1 MLPLQKIKSLQTVG
15 ESVPVRLVI
24 DQVNLYL
31 KQVLPSI
38 ANFRALLMAVQ
49 AQFVDAFEDL
59 ARSVFVHGLEDAI
72 TSRDIWHLKKVL
84 LCLMLPF
91 FWWGFSCIAMM
102 STPHLGCI

>member
-1 MLPLQKIKSLQTVG
+1 M
-15 ESVPVRLVI
+15 RLVI

-38 ANFRALLMAVQ
+38 AKFRAVLMAVQ

-72 TSRDIWHLKKVL
+72 TSRDIWHHKKV
-84 LCLMLPF
+84 CLMLPF
-91 FWWGFSCIAMM
+91 LCWEFSCVAIT
-102 STPHLGCI
+102 SILDSGRI

>member
-1 MLPLQKIKSLQTVG
+1 M
-15 ESVPVRLVI
+15 RLVI

-38 ANFRALLMAVQ
+38 AKFRALLLAVQ

-91 FWWGFSCIAMM
+91 LWLDHSCAAMT
-102 STPHLGCI
+102 SIPHCGRI